1 MQTNAQAVG
10 QGTSNHAALVA
21 RIAAGDRSAETEF
34 VLAFQAGVRALVRRH
49 ARPADPSI
57 DDLVQDVLHTVIMR
71 LRDNALHDAHTL
83 PAYVRSTVV
92 FVVTAEYR
100 KRDRRGENDTS
111 PLSADALPDPDQPD
125 HHARREQ
132 LHSSVNRVLSELSVE
147 RDREVLRRYYLMEED
162 RDTVCAVLSIEPDHF
177 HRVLHRARARM
188 KELLV
193 QRGIAN
199 AQ

>member
-10 QGTSNHAALVA
+10 RGGLDHAALVA
-21 RIAAGDRSAETEF
+21 RIAAGDPSAETEF

-49 ARPADPSI
+49 ARPADPII
-57 DDLVQDVLHTVIMR
+57 DDLVQDVLHTLILR
-71 LRDNALHDAHTL
+71 LRDNALHDAATL

-100 KRDRRGENDTS
+100 KRGRRGENDSDPPS
-111 PLSADALPDPDQPD
+111 PDDLPDPDQPD

-132 LHSSVNRVLSELSVE
+132 LRGSVNRVLAELVVE
-147 RDREVLRRYYLMEED
+147 RDREVLRRYYLKEED
-162 RDTVCAVLSIEPDHF
+162 RDTVCAALAIEPDHF

-193 QRGIAN
+193 ERGIAN
-199 AQ
+199 A